1 MTPCELYNEAN
12 AAYEKEDYAQAIEL
26 YEQAVKTTKNSCLY
40 YNLGNAYFKSGQIG
54 KALLNYQRAR
64 FLKPRDQDI
73 NANIQFLRNYRI
85 DKVLTIENPIIKIIA
100 NLFHFLSFQEAW
112 FWSALSFFVTMLLL
126 TLAVVFYR
134 KILAYLAIIGA
145 IIFLYS
151 FISWQIWQGERSSVR
166 AVIIVPEVTL
176 RSGPGQDYKDI
187 YIAHDGLE
195 VRILESRGDYS
206 LVQFP
211 GGGGWL
217 ETKAIERIF

>member
-12 AAYEKEDYAQAIEL
+12 AAYERGDYAQAIEL
-26 YEQAVKTTKNSCLY
+26 YEQAVRTTQNSCLY

-64 FLKPRDQDI
+64 FLKPRDRDI

-85 DKVLTIENPIIKIIA
+85 DKMLTIENPIIKIIA
-100 NLFHFLSFQEAW
+100 NFFHFLSFQETL
-112 FWSALSFFVTMLLL
+112 FLSALSFFVMMVLI
-126 TLAVVFYR
+126 A
-134 KILAYLAIIGA
+134 LAIIFYQRVLAYIAIVGA
-145 IIFLYS
+145 VIFLYS
-151 FISWQIWQGERSSVR
+151 FISWQIWQGERSPTR

-176 RSGPGQDYKDI
+176 HSGPGQEYKDI

-195 VRILESRGDYS
+195 VKVLESRGDYS

-217 ETKAIERIF
+217 ETKAIESIF